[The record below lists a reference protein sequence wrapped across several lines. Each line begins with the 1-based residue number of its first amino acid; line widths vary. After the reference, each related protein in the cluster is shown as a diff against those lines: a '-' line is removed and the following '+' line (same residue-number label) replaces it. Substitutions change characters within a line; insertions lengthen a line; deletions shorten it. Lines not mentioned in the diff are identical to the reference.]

1 MGPARRPEGFPMLPL
16 LIDRAR
22 HADPERALLALLAPE
37 PARSA
42 MAALLWLNAELV
54 GAYRAASEEMVAL
67 VRFQWWREA
76 IERAARGAASGH
88 PALDALKAP
97 LATDAGLCSE
107 LLALIDAR
115 ERLLLQRRFD
125 DQKAFWSFARATSGR
140 LHRLLLG
147 LRQDGPAAGELAWAE
162 RLGTAYG
169 VTGLLRSAPWYARLG
184 IAVVPEELVAP
195 VRSLRALAAGGEEE
209 ALCRAVAMLAARAE
223 AELAAAGGAPRWGHL
238 GAVRVL
244 ARFSLA
250 RLRQAGWDPRR
261 SRPGPTAGLVLRL
274 LVVHLAG

>member
-1 MGPARRPEGFPMLPL
+1 MLPL

-42 MAALLWLNAELV
+42 MSALLWLNAELV
-54 GAYRAASEEMVAL
+54 GAYRAAGEEMVAL

-76 IERAARGAASGH
+76 IERAARGAAAGH
-88 PALDALKAP
+88 PALDALTAS
-97 LATDAGLCSE
+97 LATDPRLCPE
-107 LLALIDAR
+107 LQALIDAR
-115 ERLLLQRRFD
+115 EALLLKRRFD

-147 LRQDGPAAGELAWAE
+147 LRRGEPEAGELAWAE

-169 VTGLLRSAPWYARLG
+169 ASGLLRSAAWYARMG
-184 IAVVPEELVAP
+184 IAVVPEELVPP
-195 VRSLRALAAGGEEE
+195 VRSLAALAAGRREE
-209 ALCRAVAMLAARAE
+209 ALCRAVEMLAADAE
-223 AELAAAGGAPRWGHL
+223 AELAEAGGAPRWGHL

-250 RLRQAGWDPRR
+250 QLRRAGWDPRR

-274 LVVHLAG
+274 ALVHLAG